1 MKRFKI
7 KKTVPVIDMVYT
19 WVDGNDEKIIKEK
32 QELLKEKNFTIESTH
47 KARFFNNDESGDTKA
62 LRSAT
67 VNPE

>member
-32 QELLKEKNFTIESTH
+32 QELLKEKNFTILEYSSIIVGLIIQCMC
-47 KARFFNNDESGDTKA
+47 SG
-62 LRSAT
+62 
-67 VNPE
+67 NME

>member
-32 QELLKEKNFTIESTH
+32 QELLKEWKLLCNNFNTLFIMSYFYNG
-47 KARFFNNDESGDTKA
+47 K
-62 LRSAT
+62 
-67 VNPE
+67 